1 MLNPASK
8 KGAVLHMLNSMAR
21 FGKIGYTVIGS
32 SKHEVDAMRIEL
44 EKAVEEYASNLA
56 KV

>member
-1 MLNPASK
+1 
-8 KGAVLHMLNSMAR
+8 MLNSMAR